1 MLRQGGH
8 ENTASTKIYATGTL
22 PTGPGGVDGETE
34 PATSTAPAT
43 GTGAVPAT
51 GAAPATGTGA
61 APATGPALAITGS
74 GAVVATG
81 DASSTNECPRM
92 ALGTMLDQM
101 AVVGPKHEKAKKA
114 EKSDDEDSDSESD
127 SEGDGKKK
135 KQKNKQPKG
144 PKEVSPEAI
153 CFSFSNIPQFTL

>member
-1 MLRQGGH
+1 MVKLNLPRALPLPPARVLCLPRALR
-8 ENTASTKIYATGTL
+8 L
-22 PTGPGGVDGETE
+22 PRARVLRLPRVRLWPSLG
-34 PATSTAPAT
+34 
-43 GTGAVPAT
+43 
-51 GAAPATGTGA
+51 
-61 APATGPALAITGS
+61 L

-135 KQKNKQPKG
+135 KA
-144 PKEVSPEAI
+144 KE
-153 CFSFSNIPQFTL
+153 